1 MTTTAQKYDATKPK
15 VTPTT
20 SDEEQ
25 KTTGDT
31 QHKVLVNDCKFTI
44 RTDRRTSFI
53 GNKLWGHGI
62 HVFHN
67 GDINIQAGPKRW
79 GNGKLVTVSR
89 GGQIVKTGPCCVERN
104 GYRKSFLQEDVE
116 DDQIIAYEETNTGNV
131 TQTTDGTLT
140 INATNIKIEAADTL
154 ELIAGDQI
162 ILQSKGRINQNTGA
176 YVSTFDTKK
185 EEGTTKAEIKV
196 PQRIMTSNDPRSSDD
211 IVIAGHVNRRFG
223 GDYRVEAGGISA
235 TYIMGNKA
243 LPGVP
248 LVLNRS
254 VGLHIGLDAPSAG
267 FGGINIESKAGT
279 VDLKAGVDLKLAA
292 GALFNLTTGGLTNF
306 ASGGDINMS
315 SPKGIGI
322 AAGVAMPSLGVGDV
336 KIRAVKDVDILAT
349 VNAKLRGRVEVEI
362 SNDTGAKI
370 ELIGA
375 IIKLN

>member
-1 MTTTAQKYDATKPK
+1 MATL
-15 VTPTT
+15 
-20 SDEEQ
+20 
-25 KTTGDT
+25 KTTEFFNKELVSPSTPDETNDTKGDT

-44 RTDRRTSFI
+44 RTDRKTSFI

-67 GDINIQAGPKRW
+67 GNINIQAGPKRW
-79 GNGKLVTVSR
+79 GNGKIVTISR
-89 GGQIVKTGPCCVERN
+89 GGQITKTGPCEVERS
-104 GYRKSFLQEDVE
+104 GYRKSFLQEGVT
-116 DDQIIAYEETNTGNV
+116 DDQIIAYEETNSGNV
-131 TQTTDGTLT
+131 ISNTDGTVT
-140 INATNIKIEAADTL
+140 INATNIRIEAADTL

-162 ILQSKGRINQNTGA
+162 ILQSKGRINQTTGA

-185 EEGTTKAEIKV
+185 ELGSTKAEIKV

-248 LVLNRS
+248 LVFNRS
-254 VGLHIGLDAPSAG
+254 VGLHIGLTAPSAG
-267 FGGINIESKAGT
+267 FGGINIESKTGT
-279 VDLKAGVDLKLAA
+279 VDLKAGVDMKMAA
-292 GALFNLTTGGLTNF
+292 GALYNVTTGGLTNF
-306 ASGGDINMS
+306 VSGGDINMS

-322 AAGVAMPSLGVGDV
+322 AAGVAMPSLGAGDV
-336 KIRAVKDVDILAT
+336 KVRAIKDVDILAT
-349 VNAKLRGRVEVEI
+349 VNAKLRGRVMVEV

-370 ELIGA
+370 ELVGA

>member
-1 MTTTAQKYDATKPK
+1 MGSWKI
-15 VTPTT
+15 
-20 SDEEQ
+20 S
-25 KTTGDT
+25 
-31 QHKVLVNDCKFTI
+31 
-44 RTDRRTSFI
+44 
-53 GNKLWGHGI
+53 
-62 HVFHN
+62 
-67 GDINIQAGPKRW
+67 
-79 GNGKLVTVSR
+79 TVSR

-185 EEGTTKAEIKV
+185 EVGTTKAEIKV

-267 FGGINIESKAGT
+267 FGGINIVSKSGT

-292 GALFNLTTGGLTNF
+292 GALFNLTTGGLTNVV
-306 ASGGDINMS
+306 SGGDINMS

-322 AAGVAMPSLGVGDV
+322 AAGIAVPTLGAGDV
-336 KIRAVKDVDILAT
+336 NIRALKDVK
-349 VNAKLRGRVEVEI
+349 VNA
-362 SNDTGAKI
+362 TGNVDI
-370 ELIGA
+370 DGTLVVDITGA

>member
-1 MTTTAQKYDATKPK
+1 MTTTAQKYDATKVK

-20 SDEEQ
+20 SDEKQ

-31 QHKVLVNDCKFTI
+31 QHKVLVNDPKFTI
-44 RTDRRTSFI
+44 RTDRKTAFI

-62 HVFHN
+62 HVFNN
-67 GDINIQAGPKRW
+67 GNINIQAGPKRW
-79 GNGKLVTVSR
+79 GNGKIVTISR
-89 GGQIVKTGPCCVERN
+89 GGQITKTGPCEVERS
-104 GYRKSFLQEDVE
+104 GFRKSFLQEGVA
-116 DDQIIAYEETNTGNV
+116 DDQIIAYEETNSGNV
-131 TQTTDGTLT
+131 ISNTDGTVT
-140 INATNIKIEAADTL
+140 INATNIRIEAADTL

-185 EEGTTKAEIKV
+185 EVGSTKAEIKV

-254 VGLHIGLDAPSAG
+254 VGLHIGLTAPSAG

-279 VDLKAGVDLKLAA
+279 VDLKAGVDMKMAA
-292 GALFNLTTGGLTNF
+292 GALYNVTTGGLTNF
-306 ASGGDINMS
+306 VSGGDINMS

-322 AAGVAMPSLGVGDV
+322 AAGLALPSLGAGDV
-336 KIRAVKDVDILAT
+336 KIRGLKDVDIRATAT
-349 VNAKLRGRVEVEI
+349 VNI
-362 SNDTGAKI
+362 T
-370 ELIGA
+370 GA

>member
-1 MTTTAQKYDATKPK
+1 MTTTAQKYDATKVK
-15 VTPTT
+15 VSPTT
-20 SDEEQ
+20 PDE
-25 KTTGDT
+25 TNDTNGDT
-31 QHKVLVNDCKFTI
+31 EHKVLVNDPKFTI
-44 RTDRRTSFI
+44 RTDRKTCFI

-62 HVFHN
+62 HVFNN
-67 GDINIQAGPKRW
+67 GNINIQAGPKRW
-79 GNGKLVTVSR
+79 GNGKIVTISR
-89 GGQIVKTGPCCVERN
+89 GGQITKTGPCEVERS
-104 GYRKSFLQEDVE
+104 GFRKSFLQEGVE
-116 DDQIIAYEETNTGNV
+116 DDQIIAYEETNSGNV
-131 TQTTDGTLT
+131 ISNTDGTVT
-140 INATNIKIEAADTL
+140 INATNIRIEAADTL

-185 EEGTTKAEIKV
+185 EVGSTKAEIKV

-254 VGLHIGLDAPSAG
+254 VGLHIGLTAPSAG

-279 VDLKAGVDLKLAA
+279 VDLKAGVDMKMAA
-292 GALFNLTTGGLTNF
+292 GALYNVTTGGLTNF
-306 ASGGDINMS
+306 VSGGDINMS

-322 AAGVAMPSLGVGDV
+322 AAGLSVPSLNAGDV
-336 KIRAVKDVDILAT
+336 NIRALKDVNINATAT
-349 VNAKLRGRVEVEI
+349 VKVSA
-362 SNDTGAKI
+362 
-370 ELIGA
+370 A

>member
-20 SDEEQ
+20 SDETQ
-25 KTTGDT
+25 TTSGDT

-79 GNGKLVTVSR
+79 GHGKLVTVSR

-104 GYRKSFLQEDVE
+104 GYRKSFLQEGVE
-116 DDQIIAYEETNTGNV
+116 DDQIIAYEENNTGNV
-131 TQTTDGTLT
+131 ISNTEGTLR
-140 INATNIKIEAADTL
+140 INATNIRIEAADTL

-162 ILQSKGRINQNTGA
+162 VLQSKGRINQNTGA

-185 EEGTTKAEIKV
+185 EVGSTKAEIKV

-254 VGLHIGLDAPSAG
+254 VGLHIGLTAPSAG
-267 FGGINIESKAGT
+267 FGGINIVSASGT
-279 VDLKAGVDLKLAA
+279 VDIKSGVDLKLAS

-306 ASGGDINMS
+306 VSGGDINMS

-322 AAGVAMPSLGVGDV
+322 AAGLSVPSLNAGDV
-336 KIRAVKDVDILAT
+336 NIRALKDVNINATAT
-349 VNAKLRGRVEVEI
+349 VKV
-362 SNDTGAKI
+362 S
-370 ELIGA
+370 GA

>member
-1 MTTTAQKYDATKPK
+1 MTTTAKKYDATKVK

-20 SDEEQ
+20 SDEKQ

-79 GNGKLVTVSR
+79 GHGKLVTVSR

-104 GYRKSFLQEDVE
+104 GYRKSFLQEGVE
-116 DDQIIAYEETNTGNV
+116 DDQIIAYEENNTGNV
-131 TQTTDGTLT
+131 ISNTEGTLR
-140 INATNIKIEAADTL
+140 INATNIRIEAADTL

-162 ILQSKGRINQNTGA
+162 VLQSKGRINQNTGA

-185 EEGTTKAEIKV
+185 EVGSTKAEIKV

-223 GDYRVEAGGISA
+223 GDYSAEIGGISGHF
-235 TYIMGNKA
+235 IQGNKA

-254 VGLHIGLDAPSAG
+254 FGLHIGLNAPSVG
-267 FGGINIESKAGT
+267 FGGLNIKSLTGAMNLIAGAT
-279 VDLKAGVDLKLAA
+279 MTLDS
-292 GALFNLTTGGLTNF
+292 GALFNLKTVGLTNIN
-306 ASGGDINMS
+306 SGGDISMS
-315 SPKGIGI
+315 SAKGIGI
-322 AAGVAMPSLGVGDV
+322 ASGNLALPSATAGDIN
-336 KIRAVKDVDILAT
+336 IRAKKDVVIA
-349 VNAKLRGRVEVEI
+349 AP
-362 SNDTGAKI
+362 S
-370 ELIGA
+370 GA
-375 IIKLN
+375 IDMDATFIYLN

>member
-20 SDEEQ
+20 SDETQ
-25 KTTGDT
+25 TTSGDT

-79 GNGKLVTVSR
+79 GHGKLVTVSR
-89 GGQIVKTGPCCVERN
+89 GGQIVKTGPCCVERS
-104 GYRKSFLQEDVE
+104 GYKKSFLQEGYPDNV
-116 DDQIIAYEETNTGNV
+116 ISLEETNYGDV
-131 TQTTDGTLT
+131 VQTTHGTLR
-140 INATNIKIEAADTL
+140 IKATNIILDAADTFSI
-154 ELIAGDQI
+154 IAGDQ
-162 ILQSKGRINQNTGA
+162 LTVQATGSITQTTGK
-176 YVSTFDTKK
+176 YTSDFDTK
-185 EEGTTKAEIKV
+185 EEIGGTTADIKV
-196 PQRIMTSNDPRSSDD
+196 PHRKMTSNDPRSSDN
-211 IVIAGHVNRRFG
+211 IVIGGHINRRFG

-254 VGLHIGLDAPSAG
+254 VGLHIGLTAPSAG
-267 FGGINIESKAGT
+267 FGGINIVSETGT
-279 VDLKAGVDLKLAA
+279 VDIKAGVDLKLFS

-322 AAGVAMPSLGVGDV
+322 AAGLAMPSLGVGDV
-336 KIRAVKDVDILAT
+336 KVRALKDVKINATANVDIDGAI
-349 VNAKLRGRVEVEI
+349 GVEI
-362 SNDTGAKI
+362 T
-370 ELIGA
+370 GA